1 MKSIGCAKNVK
12 KGRHLYTL
20 RMAFELATFDQGL
33 AALDEKMKGK
43 GETIT
48 KLPSSKEAGPGELAF
63 DIIIGTVFSGRR
75 GP

>member
-1 MKSIGCAKNVK
+1 
-12 KGRHLYTL
+12 
-20 RMAFELATFDQGL
+20 MAFELATFDQGL